1 MYEVVLYVEGT
12 PRKSKQS
19 PFPPHTILS
28 FSSPGIGF
36 GRGGRGEGWAWA
48 GGGEEVT
55 RRASM
60 VVGRGKTREKRRR
73 RRRRRSDP
81 ILLSPLLCHL
91 SSFPFPPSPFFPF
104 PELVS
109 VALSPL
115 ALPPPPRPL
124 AWLPC
129 TLLLSTARK
138 RKRRKR
144 KRDETVFFFLLRLHS
159 TTIPPPPPRFL
170 LLPSSPY
177 IHLSPHL
184 LPATTYYDY
193 HTTDPHFPLL
203 PPPLPY
209 PLLDTPPR
217 RPNRRK
223 KKSPS
228 QNRPRSSST
237 EGGEPP
243 FFPSPVAE
251 KGGRE
256 ESGRGS

>member
-1 MYEVVLYVEGT
+1 MEGT
-12 PRKSKQS
+12 PRTSKQS
-19 PFPPHTILS
+19 PPPSPHTILS
-28 FSSPGIGF
+28 FFLPRHRVRQ
-36 GRGGRGEGWAWA
+36 GREGWAWA

-73 RRRRRSDP
+73 SDP

-91 SSFPFPPSPFFPF
+91 SSFPFPPSPLFPF

-170 LLPSSPY
+170 LLLPSSPY

-184 LPATTYYDY
+184 LPATTYYGL
-193 HTTDPHFPLL
+193 PH
-203 PPPLPY
+203 Y
-209 PLLDTPPR
+209 
-217 RPNRRK
+217 
-223 KKSPS
+223 
-228 QNRPRSSST
+228 
-237 EGGEPP
+237 
-243 FFPSPVAE
+243 
-251 KGGRE
+251 
-256 ESGRGS
+256 

>member
-1 MYEVVLYVEGT
+1 M
-12 PRKSKQS
+12 
-19 PFPPHTILS
+19 
-28 FSSPGIGF
+28 
-36 GRGGRGEGWAWA
+36 
-48 GGGEEVT
+48 T

-60 VVGRGKTREKRRR
+60 VVGRGKTREKR

-129 TLLLSTARK
+129 TLLLSTARE

-159 TTIPPPPPRFL
+159 TTIPPPPPPRFL

-209 PLLDTPPR
+209 PLLDTPPPVGRIGGGRSLLAKTAQGPLQR
-217 RPNRRK
+217 REEN
-223 KKSPS
+223 
-228 QNRPRSSST
+228 
-237 EGGEPP
+237 P
-243 FFPSPVAE
+243 FFSIAS
-251 KGGRE
+251 GRE
-256 ESGRGS
+256 ERREGGIGTRQLKDMDKNRFLPLLLRFLGWIGKGKVGRKERRGKRRRGRGK

>member
-1 MYEVVLYVEGT
+1 M
-12 PRKSKQS
+12 
-19 PFPPHTILS
+19 
-28 FSSPGIGF
+28 
-36 GRGGRGEGWAWA
+36 
-48 GGGEEVT
+48 T